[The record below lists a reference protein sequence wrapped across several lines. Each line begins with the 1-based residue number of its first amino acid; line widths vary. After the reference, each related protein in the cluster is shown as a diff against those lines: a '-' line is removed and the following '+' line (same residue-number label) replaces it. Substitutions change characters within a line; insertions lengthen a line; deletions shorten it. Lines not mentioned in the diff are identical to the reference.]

1 MSKNRMQGGS
11 HGGVGS
17 NNRNTLSCPTTTTTS
32 SCSGPTAEDYYN
44 TTVDPAA
51 RGSGQSL
58 NTRLEN
64 TASHHHPSYRSAWNF
79 DRLFLLNPHS
89 AGNQPSARPPLTAA
103 QSRIAMLHRH
113 LNHRP
118 S

>member
-1 MSKNRMQGGS
+1 MSKSRMQGGS

-17 NNRNTLSCPTTTTTS
+17 NNRNTLSCPTTTS
-32 SCSGPTAEDYYN
+32 NCSGPTAEDYYN

-51 RGSGQSL
+51 RSGQSL

-79 DRLFLLNPHS
+79 DRLFLINPHS
-89 AGNQPSARPPLTAA
+89 AGNQPSARPALTAA
-103 QSRIAMLHRH
+103 QARIAMLHRH